1 MPSSTWKA
9 VELAVAK
16 KLGGQRI
23 PVTGERAAADVIV
36 DDALGAVLF
45 VQVKHRK
52 RGIARDV
59 KRVTHDISTKALE
72 ARGVAALA
80 PTGIAVWH
88 TPGDNLGDSIVT
100 MRFAD
105 FVDLWGA

>member
-1 MPSSTWKA
+1 
-9 VELAVAK
+9 
-16 KLGGQRI
+16 
-23 PVTGERAAADVIV
+23 
-36 DDALGAVLF
+36 
-45 VQVKHRK
+45 
-52 RGIARDV
+52 
-59 KRVTHDISTKALE
+59 
-72 ARGVAALA
+72 VAALA